1 MKTTVYVVQ
10 CELNGASRVAGVY
23 TDYDNAVAMLNVCKM
38 ENQDATVYISV
49 SGLDDISD
57 LYHSQPTPE
66 YLAKMLCEGCHVHP
80 MAENDI
86 IKELTPLLGGTRIA
100 KYTAYKFLTGAFSV
114 SIDRPCGNL
123 GAAWLV
129 CKKYMDLHDK
139 YVNCNQG

>member
-10 CELNGASRVAGVY
+10 CDLKVVGVY

-49 SGLDDISD
+49 SGLDDTSD
-57 LYHSQPTPE
+57 LYNNLQPTPE

-114 SIDRPCGNL
+114 SIDRPCGL